1 MIEQPTQCP
10 YCKSVVLVNIKWAIQ
25 NGRVFCNSC
34 CKAFDIHVG
43 EEEPELPVNKDATI
57 QNALEELEKEMDKA
71 VEEMI
76 PDTDDYSW
84 F

>member
-1 MIEQPTQCP
+1 MIEQPTNCP
-10 YCKSVVLVNIKWAIQ
+10 YCKSVVLINIRWAIQ

-43 EEEPELPVNKDATI
+43 EEENEAPTKEPDAKVET
-57 QNALEELEKEMDKA
+57 ALEELEKEMDKA
-71 VEEMI
+71 VDEF
-76 PDTDDYSW
+76 DGFSW